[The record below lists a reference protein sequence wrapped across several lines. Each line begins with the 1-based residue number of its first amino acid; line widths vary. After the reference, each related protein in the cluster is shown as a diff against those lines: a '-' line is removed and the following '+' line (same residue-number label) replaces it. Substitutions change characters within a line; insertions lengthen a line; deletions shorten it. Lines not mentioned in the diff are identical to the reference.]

1 LVALACAALFLAGCV
16 TESNPNDTANQGENH
31 NRHRVYLGQSFDG
44 GGHLGVSADFHDN
57 WSFRTEGGQAS
68 LSGFVPA
75 HSSMIYYVWT
85 CKSFG
90 ADANNMPQC
99 NTWNLAYSGAADNPN
114 GTTNLLWAMPGTVT
128 ADVRTIAGCFVYV
141 WDGCNPN
148 YQPVAF
154 LRVEF
159 ISSYNMDYSFRF
171 TVN

>member
-1 LVALACAALFLAGCV
+1 MSSRELPISRLEPWTPPAISPAAKRAG
-16 TESNPNDTANQGENH
+16 SD
-31 NRHRVYLGQSFDG
+31 
-44 GGHLGVSADFHDN
+44 
-57 WSFRTEGGQAS
+57 
-68 LSGFVPA
+68 VPA

-85 CKSFG
+85 CKSVG
-90 ADANNMPQC
+90 ADANNMPEC

-114 GTTNLLWAMPGTVT
+114 GTTNLLWAMPRTVT

-171 TVN
+171 TVT